1 MEVDGIGHL
10 LVFEFNGHDA
20 CGYDELAKFVSNSP
34 DFEFLRVNDE
44 PVLSIPDMMI
54 YPDRRR
60 VCCDHKEIEMTVKE
74 YKILCLLVINH
85 GRVLTYDWLYEKIW
99 NEEPIGSVSNAIACH
114 IHNLREKIL
123 KVLPHPRFSIRCVR
137 EIGYCLEINSE
148 QAT

>member
-1 MEVDGIGHL
+1 M
-10 LVFEFNGHDA
+10 FEFNGHDA

-60 VCCDHKEIEMTVKE
+60 VCCE